1 MAKDYY
7 GLLGVERGASE
18 KDIRTAYRRLARRY
32 HPDVNPGDAEAE
44 ARFKE
49 VNEAYQTLSDADS
62 RAKYDR
68 YGADWRKASTEPGSP
83 FDRPGQQT
91 YRWFGEGGQRG
102 GFNIRDLFEGFARGG
117 APPSMEG
124 TVRITLEEAY
134 AGCSRVVTLSPN
146 GASGPKRVE
155 VDIPAGVDSGS
166 RVHVAGRANDA
177 FDLYINVEVAPHA
190 VFERRGDDLAA
201 AVSVPLTEAVLGGE
215 VEAPTIKGGKVALT
229 VPAETQNGRTFR
241 LKGQGMP
248 RRGDRGYGDLLA
260 TVKVALPTGLSAEE
274 RALFE
279 RLREGRAAG
288 TGAR

>member
-18 KDIRTAYRRLARRY
+18 KEIRAAYRRLARRY

-44 ARFKE
+44 AKFKE
-49 VNEAYQTLSDADS
+49 VNEAHRVLSDADS

-68 YGADWRKASTEPGSP
+68 YGADWRKASAEHGNP
-83 FDRPGQQT
+83 FERSGRQT
-91 YRWFGEGGQRG
+91 YTWFGGGGQRG
-102 GFNIRDLFEGFARGG
+102 GFNIRDLFEGFGRGG
-117 APPSMEG
+117 PEPLEG
-124 TVRITLEEAY
+124 SARITLEEAY
-134 AGCSRVVTLSPN
+134 AGCRRVVTLSPN
-146 GASGPKRVE
+146 GASAPKRVE
-155 VDIPAGVDSGS
+155 VSIPAGVDSGS
-166 RVHVAGRANDA
+166 RVHVAGKADDA

-201 AVSVPLTEAVLGGE
+201 AVSVPLTDAVLGGE
-215 VEAPTIKGGKVALT
+215 VEIPTIKGGKVALAI
-229 VPAETQNGRTFR
+229 PPETQNGGAFR

-248 RRGDRGYGDLLA
+248 RRGGRGYGDLVA

-288 TGAR
+288 ADAR